1 MQEVKTIDQLP
12 LTGKRVLVRVDY
24 NIPRDSNGCVS
35 DDRRIR
41 ETLPT
46 LFYLLKKQASI
57 ILISHLADPKSVSKQ
72 YSLQHVVPTLGALLG
87 KEVRFFDSCTSDE
100 VASACAKI
108 QPGEVFLLENLR
120 FHPEEKA
127 NESSFAEKF
136 AHYADFFIMD
146 AFASSHRN
154 HASIVGL
161 PPLFRGRCGAGFLM
175 EREMRFLSQHLM
187 QPKRPFIAVIG
198 GSKVSSKIGIVEKLF
213 DKCDHL
219 AIVGA
224 MAFTFL
230 KAKGKEVGRSLY
242 EPDYLQASLNLLE
255 KAEAKGKTIL
265 LPSDLLISDCLDRA
279 KGLRTL
285 DVGASF
291 DKNSYG
297 VDIGEKTIGAIYKL
311 LQPAKTLFWNGPAGI
326 FEVPEF
332 SFGTKA
338 IANIFASH
346 PHTTAVGG
354 GDSCAA
360 LKMCQVEDKID
371 HISTG
376 GGACLEMIEKETLP
390 GIEALKK
397 YGSDLDG

>member
-1 MQEVKTIDQLP
+1 MQAVKTIDQLP
-12 LTGKRVLVRVDY
+12 LSGKRVLVRVDY
-24 NIPRDSNGCVS
+24 NIPRDSNGSVS

-57 ILISHLADPKSVSKQ
+57 ILISHLSDPSSPSPK
-72 YSLQHVVPTLGALLG
+72 YSLKHVVEALADLLG
-87 KEVRFFDSCTSDE
+87 REVRFFDSCTSDA
-100 VASACAKI
+100 VASACSQIK
-108 QPGEVFLLENLR
+108 PGEVFLLENLR
-120 FHPEEKA
+120 FHKEEKA
-127 NESSFAEKF
+127 NDPQFAKRFAE
-136 AHYADFFIMD
+136 YADFFVMD

-154 HASIVGL
+154 HSSIVGL
-161 PPLFRGRCGAGFLM
+161 PPLFKGRSCAGFLM
-175 EREMRFLSQHLM
+175 EREMRFLSQHLLE
-187 QPKRPFIAVIG
+187 PKRPFIAVIG

-213 DKCDHL
+213 EKCDHL
-219 AIVGA
+219 AIIGA

-230 KAKGKEVGRSLY
+230 KAKGIEVGRSLY
-242 EPDYLQASLNLLE
+242 EPDYLEKSLSLLE
-255 KAEAKGKTIL
+255 RAEAGGKTIL
-265 LPSDLLISDCLDRA
+265 LPSDLLISDSIDKPCR
-279 KGLRTL
+279 LRTL
-285 DVGASF
+285 DLSCTFDAS
-291 DKNSYG
+291 SYG

-311 LQPAKTLFWNGPAGI
+311 VQPARTLFWNGPAGI

-338 IANIFASH
+338 LANIFASH
-346 PHTTAVGG
+346 PHTTVVGG

-390 GIEALKK
+390 GIQALEQ
-397 YGSDLDG
+397 SA